1 MGDKEKKNDLF
12 RIRIGNRE
20 DIPLL
25 LSTWETQD
33 IQKEIGCTVAQMWDQ
48 VFGIEKIMEDEK
60 EKTLFHIVENGE
72 MQRKLGKLIRICGN
86 AGLEEEGRE
95 PDLTDKWIL
104 RNMKPGMVM
113 SYALIM
119 IAVVNNAMKQEAGK
133 KEDDGQPVD
142 EILEEENRK
151 KEPGSLPS
159 GESAPSGSSPG

>member
-1 MGDKEKKNDLF
+1 MGDKEKKEDLI

-33 IQKEIGCTVAQMWDQ
+33 IQKDIGCTVAQMWDQ

-60 EKTLFHIVENGE
+60 EKTVFHIVDNAE

-95 PDLTDKWIL
+95 PDLTDKWVLKNI
-104 RNMKPGMVM
+104 KPGMIIF
-113 SYALIM
+113 YALM
-119 IAVVNNAMKQEAGK
+119 LYSVVNEGNRIENTKPEEEQG
-133 KEDDGQPVD
+133 PVD
-142 EILEEENRK
+142 EVLEEQNAK
-151 KEPGSLPS
+151 KPQGN
-159 GESAPSGSSPG
+159 